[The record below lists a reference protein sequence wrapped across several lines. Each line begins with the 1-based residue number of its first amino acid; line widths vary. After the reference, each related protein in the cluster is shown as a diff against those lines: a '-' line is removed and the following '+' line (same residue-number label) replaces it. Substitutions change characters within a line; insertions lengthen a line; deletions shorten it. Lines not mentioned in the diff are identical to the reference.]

1 MYQEKIIKI
10 LENHLG
16 VAKILPYDGL
26 YTTLAMDSFD
36 VLSISVAIE
45 IELDLVPNSVY
56 NFLTQNPGDKT
67 VDDLIVFVTLEKT
80 PLKQTATRQ
89 HATKTQKKQGSKTVL
104 SNAALKKLF
113 KDTGK
118 MR

>member
-26 YTTLAMDSFD
+26 YTTLAIDSFD
-36 VLSISVAIE
+36 ALSISAAIE
-45 IELDLVPNSVY
+45 IELGLVQDSVY
-56 NFLTQNPGDKT
+56 NFFTQNPGDKT
-67 VDDLIVFVTLEKT
+67 VDDLVAFVTLEKT

-104 SNAALKKLF
+104 SNAALKKLY
-113 KDTGK
+113 KDMEK